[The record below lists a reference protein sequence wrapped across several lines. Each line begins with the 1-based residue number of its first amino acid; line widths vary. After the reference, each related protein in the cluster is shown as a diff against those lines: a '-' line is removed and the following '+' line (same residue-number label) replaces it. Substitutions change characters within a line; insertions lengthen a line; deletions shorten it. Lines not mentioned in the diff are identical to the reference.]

1 MNLFEL
7 QKGVTNMKKLLI
19 LTLFAAFF
27 SFFCASAFAA
37 QSVLTIGATYDA
49 KTLDP
54 HITND
59 TGSHLMARQIYE
71 KLVDFDEN
79 LNVIPCLAERWDI
92 SKDGRRYTFYL
103 KKGVK
108 FHNGEE
114 MKASDVLFSFK
125 RMLSPIAAATHA
137 YSNVIDPNGFK
148 IIDDYTIVISTK
160 EPLGAFLASM
170 NHGFASIVSEKA
182 VKKAGIDYGV
192 HPVGTGAFKFV
203 SWAKGD
209 RITLDRFDDYHGE
222 KPKLSKMILR
232 AITESTSRTIEL
244 ESGAVDLILDPP
256 GSDVNRLQGNNKL
269 KVIRKPG
276 QLVYHMGFNLDKE
289 PFNNPKVRQAMNI
302 AVNRPGMAK
311 VVYRGNATPS
321 VGPWTNAVKYA
332 PKNVP
337 QIEYNM
343 DKARALLKEAGY
355 PNGFKTTIWV
365 PDRKE
370 QGDMATILQS
380 EYRKIGIDMEIKVYE
395 WGAYIEALKAPNHAL
410 YIMGWSGG
418 APAPDPYFFA
428 GPKFHSSVIGSSNRC
443 RLNNKDVDA
452 MIDKGAMIND
462 GPEREKIYH
471 DLYSR
476 LSRLLPWVVLVNPD
490 QIYAAKKSLEGID
503 YGSSSVTYFGRG
515 YFKD

>member
-1 MNLFEL
+1 
-7 QKGVTNMKKLLI
+7 MKKI
-19 LTLFAAFF
+19 FIPMLFAIIL
-27 SFFCASAFAA
+27 SLFCAQAFAA
-37 QSVLTIGATYDA
+37 QDVLTIGATYDA

-54 HITND
+54 HVTND
-59 TGSHLMARQIYE
+59 TGSHVMMRQIYE

-79 LNVIPCLAERWDI
+79 LNVVPRLAERWDI
-92 SKDGRRYTFYL
+92 SEDGRRYTFHL

-125 RMLSPIAAATHA
+125 RMLSPVAAATHA
-137 YSNVIDPNGFK
+137 YSNVIDPEGFDV
-148 IIDDYTIVISTK
+148 IDDYTIVISTK

-182 VKKAGIDYGV
+182 VTEAGLDYGV
-192 HPVGTGAFKFV
+192 QPVGTGAFKFV
-203 SWAKGD
+203 SWSKGD
-209 RITLDRFDDYHGE
+209 RMVLERFDDYHDE
-222 KPKLSKMILR
+222 KAKLSKMILR

-256 GSDVNRLQGNNKL
+256 GSDVNRLEGNSKL
-269 KVIRKPG
+269 KIIRRPG
-276 QLVYHMGFNLDKE
+276 QLVYHMGFNLDMK
-289 PFNNPKVRQAMNI
+289 PFDNPKVRQAMNI

-311 VVYRGNATPS
+311 VVYRGNAKAA
-321 VGPWTNAVKYA
+321 VGPWTDAVKYA
-332 PKNVP
+332 PKDVP
-337 QIEYNM
+337 PIEYDL
-343 DKARALLKEAGY
+343 DKAKALLKEAGF
-355 PNGFKTTIWV
+355 PDGFKTTIWV

-395 WGAYIEALKAPNHAL
+395 WGAYIEALKAPDHAL

-443 RLNNKDVDA
+443 RLNDPEVDA
-452 MIDKGAMIND
+452 MIDRGATIND
-462 GPEREKIYH
+462 GPEREQVYH
-471 DLYSR
+471 DLYFR
-476 LSRLLPWVVLVNPD
+476 LKELLPWVVMVNPD
-490 QIYAAKKSLEGID
+490 QIYAAKKNLEGIA
-503 YGSSSVTYFGRG
+503 YGSSSVTYFGKA
-515 YFKD
+515 YFED

>member
-1 MNLFEL
+1 
-7 QKGVTNMKKLLI
+7 MKKKFFLMLFTAI
-19 LTLFAAFF
+19 LSL
-27 SFFCASAFAA
+27 FCAQAFAV
-37 QSVLTIGATYDA
+37 QDVLTVGATYDA

-54 HITND
+54 HVTND
-59 TGSHLMARQIYE
+59 TGSHLMMRQIYE

-79 LNVIPCLAERWDI
+79 LNVVPCLAERWDI
-92 SKDGRRYTFYL
+92 SEDGRRYTFHL
-103 KKGVK
+103 KKDVK

-114 MKASDVLFSFK
+114 MKAADVLFSFK
-125 RMLSPIAAATHA
+125 RMLSPVAAATHA
-137 YSNVIDPNGFK
+137 YSNVIDPKGFK

-182 VKKAGIDYGV
+182 VTEAGMDYGV

-209 RITLDRFDDYHGE
+209 RITLNRFDDYHG
-222 KPKLSKMILR
+222 KKARLSKMVLR

-256 GSDVNRLQGNNKL
+256 GSDVNRLEANSKL

-276 QLVYHMGFNLDKE
+276 QLVYHMGFNLDVK
-289 PFNNPKVRQAMNI
+289 PFNDPKVRQALNI

-311 VVYRGNATPS
+311 VVYRGNAVPA
-321 VGPWTNAVKYA
+321 VGPWTSAVKYA
-332 PKNVP
+332 PTDVP
-337 QIEYNM
+337 EIEY
-343 DKARALLKEAGY
+343 DLKKAKALLKEAGY
-355 PNGFKTTIWV
+355 PDGFKTMIWV

-395 WGAYIEALKAPNHAL
+395 WGAYIEALKARDHAL

-443 RLNNKDVDA
+443 RLNDSEVDA
-452 MIDKGAMIND
+452 MIDKGATIND
-462 GPEREKIYH
+462 GPKREKVYR
-471 DLYSR
+471 DLYFR
-476 LSRLLPWVVLVNPD
+476 LKELLPWVVLVNPD
-490 QIYAAKKSLEGID
+490 QIYAAKTRLEGID
-503 YGSSSVTYFGRG
+503 YGSSSVTYFGKA